1 MITDVVGHLI
11 EFLVNTV
18 ATFSIIT
25 QRVGN
30 LSNHKEYVMECQ
42 GFPGGSVV
50 KEFTYSCRDLSL
62 IPGSGRSEMATHSSV
77 LAWEIPWTE
86 EPDRL

>member
-1 MITDVVGHLI
+1 MALPRDSFYITNTKPWLITEVEGHLI

-30 LSNHKEYVMECQ
+30 LSNPKEYVTECQ

-50 KEFTYSCRDLSL
+50 KEEFTY
-62 IPGSGRSEMATHSSV
+62 
-77 LAWEIPWTE
+77 
-86 EPDRL
+86 

>member
-50 KEFTYSCRDLSL
+50 KEFTY
-62 IPGSGRSEMATHSSV
+62 
-77 LAWEIPWTE
+77 
-86 EPDRL
+86 